1 MKKILEKTTKKEIIM
16 KGLNFLT
23 LKISESKSEKELY
36 FFLTKTLI
44 FWIIVIVVFYK
55 NKMIFAMLDS

>member
-1 MKKILEKTTKKEIIM
+1 MKKILEKTIKKEIKM

-23 LKISESKSEKELY
+23 LKILESKSEKELY

-44 FWIIVIVVFYK
+44 FWIIVIVVF
-55 NKMIFAMLDS
+55 L

>member
-1 MKKILEKTTKKEIIM
+1 MKKILEKTIKKEIKM

-23 LKISESKSEKELY
+23 LKILESKSEKELY